1 MKRKQTVFTIII
13 FIALMGIC
21 GNAGALSDRDAVNT
35 AVSAAETWLELI
47 DEGEYSDSY
56 TRAGELFKN
65 YMPEKEWIRNVHA
78 VRNPLGK
85 IISRSTL
92 SVELARGLPGA
103 PDGKYVLIQFRS
115 SFEKKMEAVETV
127 TMAEEKGQWRAVGYF
142 IN

>member
-1 MKRKQTVFTIII
+1 MKRKQVLSIVMI
-13 FIALMGIC
+13 FAAFMGSC
-21 GNAGALSDRDAVNT
+21 GNARAVSDSEAANS
-35 AVSAAETWLELI
+35 AVSAAETWLKLI
-47 DEGEYSDSY
+47 DEGKYGDSY
-56 TRAGELFKN
+56 TGAGELFKN
-65 YMPEKEWIRNVHA
+65 YMSEKEWGRNVYA

-85 IISRSTL
+85 IISRSKL

-127 TMAEEKGQWRAVGYF
+127 TMADERGQWRAVGYF